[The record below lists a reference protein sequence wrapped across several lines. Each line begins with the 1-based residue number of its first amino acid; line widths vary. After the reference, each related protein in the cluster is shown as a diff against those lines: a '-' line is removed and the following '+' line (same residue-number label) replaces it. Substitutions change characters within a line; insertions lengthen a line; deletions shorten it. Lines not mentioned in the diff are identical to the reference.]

1 MATISVF
8 CLVVVAVLCAV
19 GALHPHYN
27 DNLLQRVGMG
37 ATCLSS
43 LALADH
49 VIKLDRVDPA
59 CLLLAGGLLSY
70 SVGVALKVRKFAK
83 G

>member
-1 MATISVF
+1 MAYFSAF
-8 CLVVVAVLCAV
+8 CLVVVAALCII
-19 GALHPHYN
+19 GALHQRYH
-27 DNLLQRVGMG
+27 DNIFQCLGMG

>member
-1 MATISVF
+1 MAIISVF
-8 CLVVVAVLCAV
+8 CLVVVAVLCII
-19 GALHPHYN
+19 GALHPRYH
-27 DNLLQRVGMG
+27 DNLLQCIGMG

-43 LALADH
+43 LVLAHH

-70 SVGVALKVRKFAK
+70 SIGVALKVRKFAK